1 MKKIMMIAAMMIA
14 ALGVNAQ
21 NEVGQFSI
29 MPKAGINIA
38 KLTKLEGEAST
49 RVGLA
54 VGVEVAYGVAKNFEI
69 TGAVLYS
76 QQGTK
81 LKDVIGVN
89 LDLDENENILGGKV
103 FSGDATYKLDQIN
116 IPILAQYYIVKGLAI
131 KAGVQPGFAVVK
143 KIGLKGDF
151 YQGGVQG
158 GNVTPVDDTYSLKG
172 EGVKGFQ
179 FAIPVGLSYE
189 YANVVLDAR
198 YNIGVTKAFKDVDPK
213 HSVFQITLGYKFPF

>member
-38 KLTKLEGEAST
+38 TLTKGENTKS

-54 VGVEVAYGVAKNFEI
+54 AGVEVAYGVAKNFEI

-76 QQGTK
+76 QQGVKVT
-81 LKDVIGVN
+81 DVVGGDF
-89 LDLDENENILGGKV
+89 DLDENDNLIGGRV
-103 FSGDATYKLDQIN
+103 FNGDATFKLDQIN

-131 KAGVQPGFAVVK
+131 KAGIQPGFAAVK
-143 KIGLKGDF
+143 KIGLKGNF
-151 YQGGVQG
+151 YQGSVQG
-158 GNVTPVDDTYSLKG
+158 GNVTPVDETYSLKG

-179 FAIPVGLSYE
+179 LAIPVGLSYE
-189 YANVVLDAR
+189 FANVVLDAR
-198 YNIGVTKAFKDVDPK
+198 YNIGVTKAFKDADSK